1 MLHIDL
7 PTRAEIERLSE
18 HREAPAVSLYLATT
32 PLSQQAENDGLRLK
46 QLFGEAVK
54 QMEAAGAAKRS
65 IWPMEEAVEEIAD
78 DHDFWQEQAN
88 SLAVFLTPSS
98 TRTFRLPNKLHDLAE
113 VSDRFHLKPL
123 LRAVTFPHN
132 AYILAISIGAVRLVE
147 VTADL
152 PPHVVSVPNLPKDFN
167 DALGKRSH
175 TASRGAVRSGR
186 EASEHGLFARYSR
199 VVDAALRPVLSGHER
214 PLIVAAA
221 EPLASIYRSV
231 SSYPHTAEQVISGSA
246 DHTPD
251 HELAEQA
258 RGILDAI
265 YAGEV
270 KAIASLYGER
280 EGQGRATS
288 DVAQAARAATYGAVD
303 TLIFDMDEVVHGT
316 IDDDGVVAFADTATA
331 ENYGVVDEIAAR
343 ALRSGA
349 RLMAG
354 RKEDIPGGGSL
365 AAILRYAV

>member
-18 HREAPAVSLYLATT
+18 RREAPAVSLYLATS
-32 PLSQQAENDGLRLK
+32 PLSQETETDGLRLK
-46 QLFGEAVK
+46 HLLGDAVK
-54 QMEAAGAAKRS
+54 QMEAAGTPKRS
-65 IWPMEEAVEEIAD
+65 IWPMEEAVEEIAED
-78 DHDFWQEQAN
+78 YGFWQEQAN
-88 SLAVFLTPSS
+88 SLAVFLTPTS

-132 AYILAISIGAVRLVE
+132 AYILAISIGGVRLIE
-147 VTADL
+147 MTADL
-152 PPHVVSVPNLPKDFN
+152 PPHVVQVPNMPKDFN

-175 TASRGAVRSGR
+175 LASRGAVRSGKQV
-186 EASEHGLFARYSR
+186 SEHALFARYCR
-199 VVDAALRPVLSGHER
+199 VVDGVLRPVLSGHER

-221 EPLASIYRSV
+221 EPLASICKSV
-231 SSYPHTAEQVISGSA
+231 MSYPHTAGQVISGSA

-251 HELAEQA
+251 HELAEAA

-265 YAGEV
+265 YADEV
-270 KAIASLYGER
+270 KAIARLYDER
-280 EGQGRATS
+280 EGNARATA
-288 DVAQAARAATYGAVD
+288 DVAQAARAATFGAVD

-316 IDDDGVVAFADTATA
+316 IDDDGAVSFADEATA
-331 ENYGVVDEIAAR
+331 ENYGIVDEIAAR

-349 RLMAG
+349 RLMAA
-354 RKEDIPGGGSL
+354 RKDDIPGGGSL
-365 AAILRYAV
+365 AAILRYPV